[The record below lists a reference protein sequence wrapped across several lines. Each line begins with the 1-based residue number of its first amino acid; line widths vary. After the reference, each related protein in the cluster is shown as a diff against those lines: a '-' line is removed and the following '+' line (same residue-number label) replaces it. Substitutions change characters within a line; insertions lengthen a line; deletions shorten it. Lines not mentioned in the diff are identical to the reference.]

1 MFTYR
6 LALPALLAT
15 ALVAASPVPTDGALN
30 VRPGSR
36 LWVDGTSTVRS
47 FSCEAGSFDA
57 QIQANDQAIS
67 AVLGGV
73 KAVQT
78 VDVTVPVK
86 SLDCRNG
93 KMNEHML
100 KALKA
105 EEHAQITFALESY
118 ELTTVADTVGATL
131 TGTLTMGG
139 VEKPITFEADVTASD
154 SGALL
159 VAGSVELNMKDFGLK
174 PPSLMLGTMKVR
186 EKVNVRFELYLQQ

>member
-1 MFTYR
+1 MLNIQR
-6 LALPALLAT
+6 AMPALLALT
-15 ALVAASPVPTDGALN
+15 LIAAVPVTTDGALT

-36 LWVDGTSTVRS
+36 LWVDGTSTVKS

-57 QIQANDQAIS
+57 QIQANDQAVS

-78 VDVTVPVK
+78 VDVTVPV
-86 SLDCRNG
+86 SALDCKNG
-93 KMNEHML
+93 KMNQHML

-105 EEHAQITFALESY
+105 TEYPEIAFHLTSY
-118 ELTTVADTVGATL
+118 DLVPAGEAVRATL

-139 VEKPITFEADVTASD
+139 VEKPITFDADVTAGD
-154 SGALL
+154 AGVLEVGGM
-159 VAGSVELNMKDFGLK
+159 VAINMKEFGLK

-186 EKVNVRFELYLQQ
+186 EMVNVKFELLLQQ